1 MPMKKLHLT
10 VSDREI
16 RSGFLLLITVFF
28 CLPYLLSALNEQ
40 LITPVDTATLNLI
53 YHTVNFIG
61 GFTVFR
67 SFVKNSVQQL
77 SKHFKSIL
85 SYTVIGT
92 LIYFGLAIMLSRFI
106 LWLKPDFIN
115 LNDHNIAMQLE
126 SQWVFVIIGTIFMGP
141 LTEELMFRG
150 HVFGYLYNK
159 YPATAYIISMCAF
172 SLVHILG
179 YVGTTDMTTLFLSFI
194 QYLPAGG
201 ILAWVY
207 AQSGSIFTPVI
218 VHTFINAIGIYTMR

>member
-106 LWLKPDFIN
+106 LWLKPDFILLSS
-115 LNDHNIAMQLE
+115 LNR
-126 SQWVFVIIGTIFMGP
+126 SG
-141 LTEELMFRG
+141 
-150 HVFGYLYNK
+150 
-159 YPATAYIISMCAF
+159 
-172 SLVHILG
+172 
-179 YVGTTDMTTLFLSFI
+179 FLS
-194 QYLPAGG
+194 
-201 ILAWVY
+201 
-207 AQSGSIFTPVI
+207 
-218 VHTFINAIGIYTMR
+218 